1 MNRRCFSCPW
11 SFDWASCLTRKR
23 FLDAG
28 ATPYLFRTQAAPSSS
43 KPPAAYDQWY
53 ACPTCP
59 TSGLLLCFASFFLL
73 RSEPSHDAHPRLP
86 LFKTCMPY
94 GHADGSGGDVAVL
107 AATAATAAAW
117 VTAVMVGMLRP
128 LVAVAC
134 PLVSGL
140 FARF

>member
-1 MNRRCFSCPW
+1 MI
-11 SFDWASCLTRKR
+11 
-23 FLDAG
+23 
-28 ATPYLFRTQAAPSSS
+28 PSSVVDQQTQNEVTAARVRPTMGTAAACAWCGAPLLGESCVRVS

-94 GHADGSGGDVAVL
+94 GHADGSGGDVAVP

-117 VTAVMVGMLRP
+117 VTAVMVVVVR
-128 LVAVAC
+128 
-134 PLVSGL
+134 
-140 FARF
+140 